1 MNKATIS
8 DLERQNMNKEEP
20 ALAIWF
26 HSRYTTIFVE
36 TCGSTVPADVLGIA
50 SLGVGLASQAMR
62 E

>member
-1 MNKATIS
+1 
-8 DLERQNMNKEEP
+8 MNKEEP

-26 HSRYTTIFVE
+26 HSRYTTIFVA